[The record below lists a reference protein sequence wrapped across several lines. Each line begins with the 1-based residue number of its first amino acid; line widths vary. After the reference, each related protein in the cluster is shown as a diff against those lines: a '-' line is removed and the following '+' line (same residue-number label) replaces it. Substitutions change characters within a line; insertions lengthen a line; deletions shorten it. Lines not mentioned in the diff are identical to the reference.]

1 MSPDATEE
9 NAMSKAKMTHDYLFY
24 EDVIP
29 QVRDSELWPI
39 VHAICYKHMG
49 ELFIYSM
56 ADDDT
61 LYRRLAVNT
70 KAEPADTAL
79 ISLVNAA
86 GVLIIDVIHNSEHGY
101 RVCPLD
107 SDGSRTTVEVTSK
120 SVPYVV
126 QRVMKSGTSLDE
138 RIKEAIEAGKH
149 AIYKRVR
156 RLFDCV
162 LNTMNVFYPD
172 PAPGTIKNH
181 HINGKVVGALAAL
194 SLGRPMPPWV
204 TEGIKNE
211 IEAFQEAYRTS
222 MGYRLI
228 MCDKTKDFFYNKNIW
243 FVWEQYDKTVTAMQL
258 ELDIDKLSDYY
269 LNELYPAYGPGSA
282 KFEMPAVL
290 TPPRRYRGYHA
301 MPEEH
306 KLPLVAALQMAK
318 INTDVEGSRAVFRQ
332 DPDFLLPYSVTDYQ
346 RGALREDVGCIY
358 STSMCLIYV

>member
-1 MSPDATEE
+1 MS
-9 NAMSKAKMTHDYLFY
+9 NKNNKMANEYLFY
-24 EDVIP
+24 EEVIP
-29 QVRDSELWPI
+29 QVLGSDLWPI
-39 VHAICYKHMG
+39 VHAICYKHLG
-49 ELFIYSM
+49 EVFVYSM

-70 KAEPADTAL
+70 KAEVNDTAL

-86 GVLIIDVIHNSEHGY
+86 GVPVIDVIHNSEHGY

-138 RIKEAIEAGKH
+138 KIKEAIEAGKR
-149 AIYKRVR
+149 AIYKRVH
-156 RLFDCV
+156 RLFNAV
-162 LNTMNVFYPD
+162 LNTINVFYPD

-181 HINGKVVGALAAL
+181 YTDAKVLHVLAAL

-204 TEGIKNE
+204 TDKIKSE
-211 IEAFQEAYRTS
+211 IEDLQEAYRTS
-222 MGYRLI
+222 TGYKLMMR
-228 MCDKTKDFFYNKNIW
+228 DKTKDFFYDKNLW

-258 ELDIDKLSDYY
+258 ELDVEKLSDYY
-269 LNELYPAYGPGSA
+269 IDALYPALSPIPV

-318 INTDVEGSRAVFRQ
+318 INTDIKGSRAVFRQ
-332 DPDFLLPYSVTDYQ
+332 DPDFLLPYSVDDYE

-358 STSMCLIYV
+358 LSSMCLIYV